1 MIGRLQAHV
10 KKSLTSFGKHLCQL
24 HTEKL
29 MVVRAFKRLNIIAKN
44 KYNDRPIVCQGLWK
58 EIKSS
63 RKERESSVE
72 IDIAEIVSYSLKDL
86 CV

>member
-1 MIGRLQAHV
+1 MIGGLQAHV
-10 KKSLTSFGKHLCQL
+10 KKSLTSFGKYPCQL

-29 MVVRAFKRLNIIAKN
+29 MAVRAFKRLNLIAKS
-44 KYNDRPIVCQGLWK
+44 KYNDRSIVCQGLWK